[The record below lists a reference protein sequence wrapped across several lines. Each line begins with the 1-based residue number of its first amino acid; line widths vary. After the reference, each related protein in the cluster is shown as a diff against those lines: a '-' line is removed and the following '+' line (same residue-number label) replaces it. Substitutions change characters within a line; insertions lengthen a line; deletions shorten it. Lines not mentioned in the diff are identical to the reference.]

1 MHAWGFWPPSAP
13 PGMVFHD
20 NYNPINVALLSQSAH
35 AGLHAAESGITE
47 TKRQKNDVSM
57 RHPDAKPS
65 SRQINGNGAAAST
78 QLNLDHHDGDAPCIS
93 GTGAEGAIVPTG
105 TNLLP
110 EKLYHASS
118 SNPDLVGSTLPL
130 LGSASALTS
139 NSARPKLARS
149 SHDPAMASPRGQA
162 PRLARA
168 SEGGYQ
174 SLQQDHVISPFN
186 TAPQQHPGDL
196 GTISMPNGHPQRQGA
211 AGGEG
216 DAPLPSL
223 SRASIGGIG
232 GRRVTLF
239 QDIVRIAQERQFNAD
254 RVSVSSGCRP
264 INTA

>member
-1 MHAWGFWPPSAP
+1 MI
-13 PGMVFHD
+13 FHND
-20 NYNPINVALLSQSAH
+20 YGPINVALLSQSAR
-35 AGLHAAESGITE
+35 AGLHAESSGITE

-65 SRQINGNGAAAST
+65 SRQSNGNGATELT
-78 QLNLDHHDGDAPCIS
+78 QLNLDHHGDTPCIS
-93 GTGAEGAIVPTG
+93 GTGTIVPTG
-105 TNLLP
+105 TTLLP
-110 EKLYHASS
+110 EKQYHASS

-130 LGSASALTS
+130 LGSTSASIST
-139 NSARPKLARS
+139 SARPKLARS
-149 SHDPAMASPRGQA
+149 SHDPAMASPRGRA

-174 SLQQDHVISPFN
+174 SLQQDHASPFNN

-196 GTISMPNGHPQRQGA
+196 GATSMPIGHLQRQGA
-211 AGGEG
+211 GGGQG

-254 RVSVSSGCRP
+254 RVSIAQERQFNADRVSAASGYRS